1 MDRPITGA
9 VHESLRLYV
18 LCKGMRW
25 THLPVAG
32 GLYDQHPK
40 FLEDLTTVMSAE
52 SNAEKIKNQRQAR
65 QTKQPK
71 TTGRG
76 GSRMRRR

>member
-1 MDRPITGA
+1 MDRPVTGA

-25 THLPVAG
+25 THLPIDG
-32 GLYDQHPK
+32 GLYDQHPQ
-40 FLEDLTTVMSAE
+40 FLDDLRLIMSAE
-52 SNAEKIKNQRQAR
+52 TKAEKIKHGQQMKNSR
-65 QTKQPK
+65 QPK

-76 GSRMRRR
+76 GSRIRRR

>member
-1 MDRPITGA
+1 MDRPLSGA
-9 VHESLRLYV
+9 IHESLRLYV

-25 THLPVAG
+25 THLPVGG

-40 FLEDLTTVMSAE
+40 FLDDLHVIMSAQ
-52 SNAEKIKNQRQAR
+52 NTAEKIKHERSRPKN
-65 QTKQPK
+65 KQPK